1 MEKINSLSEVTKN
14 DPFLGS
20 HRITS
25 IIDLD
30 GVLCEY
36 GRKNN
41 SDDNISRLLG
51 LRDIIS
57 KSENI
62 MINSNRFSLNEDGVL
77 WQILEPIFDR
87 KSITNCPF
95 ITKNSIDRLANFA
108 KKANPN
114 CKIEFNIGLKKMEG
128 CFGIENKVLFLA
140 EKTLEQDK
148 KLVMIGSSIFDR
160 QIINQTASNL
170 EKKGLDI
177 KNIHFFDTGHWVV

>member
-1 MEKINSLSEVTKN
+1 MEKIDSLSEVTKN

-25 IIDLD
+25 IIDID

-41 SDDNISRLLG
+41 SDDNISRFLG

-62 MINSNRFSLNEDGVL
+62 MINSNRFSLNENGVL
-77 WQILEPIFDR
+77 WQILKPIFDR
-87 KSITNCPF
+87 KSITNGPF
-95 ITKNSIDRLANFA
+95 ITKKSIDRLENFA
-108 KKANPN
+108 NQANQN
-114 CKIEFNIGLKKMEG
+114 CKIEFNIGLKKMKG
-128 CFGIENKVLFLA
+128 CFGTEEGVLFLA

-160 QIINQTASNL
+160 QIINQTASKL
-170 EKKGLDI
+170 DEKGLDI
-177 KNIHFFDTGHWVV
+177 RNIHFFDTGHWIV